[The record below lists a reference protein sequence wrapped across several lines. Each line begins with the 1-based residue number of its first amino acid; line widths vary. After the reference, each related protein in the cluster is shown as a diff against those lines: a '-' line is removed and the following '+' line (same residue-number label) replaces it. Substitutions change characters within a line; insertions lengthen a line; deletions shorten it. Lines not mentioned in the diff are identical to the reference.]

1 MITVKLSSVDVRHG
15 RRSFLLETV
24 QLDERDCVA
33 IGECFQKVDGPSD
46 SARAKAA
53 R

>member
-1 MITVKLSSVDVRHG
+1 VITFKFSSVDVRHG

-33 IGECFQKVDGPSD
+33 IGECFQTVGEPRD
-46 SARAKAA
+46 SARPSAEN
-53 R
+53 

>member
-1 MITVKLSSVDVRHG
+1 MITFKFSSVDVRYG

-24 QLDERDCVA
+24 QLDERDCVV

-46 SARAKAA
+46 RARTSADS
-53 R
+53 